1 MKKVITFMII
11 AFIAFSSTV
20 YAVDT
25 APSETET
32 VYVPEAKMN
41 IDLPSGWILIT
52 QNMDNNDPMFTELG
66 MDYPAIQQYMI
77 QNKTFLNAIDVENG
91 CEILINVVET
101 EDSIKAVDYR
111 LMPESAEKQ
120 LLGAKDAVKNKLN
133 DTLPETVTLNNAG
146 FTEVATTD
154 QGKFFYLDR
163 SINVSD
169 ELVSNT
175 YGAITIA
182 DKKTIGI
189 NLFVYNQDISEEQKA
204 QVQEIVKSIQF
215 DQSVHDAYQ
224 IALNKPQEKY
234 STYQRICSLLVLAMI
249 LYIVIMLII
258 RHKRKKNHQSIESI
272 KSQL

>member
-1 MKKVITFMII
+1 MKKVITFMVI

-25 APSETET
+25 TPSETET

-41 IDLPSGWILIT
+41 INLPSGWILIT
-52 QNMDNNDPMFTELG
+52 QNMDSNDPMFTELG

-101 EDSIKAVDYR
+101 EDSIKAIDYR
-111 LMPESAEKQ
+111 LMPESTEKQ
-120 LLGAKDAVKNKLN
+120 LLGSKDAVKNKLN
-133 DTLPETVTLNNAG
+133 ETLPETVTLNNAG

-204 QVQEIVKSIQF
+204 QVQEIVKSIKF
-215 DQSVHDAYQ
+215 DQSVHDAYE
-224 IALNKPQEKY
+224 IAKKESPQSIFNNMKIFIY
-234 STYQRICSLLVLAMI
+234 IGIIVLVLIGIFCSYSSKA
-249 LYIVIMLII
+249 
-258 RHKRKKNHQSIESI
+258 
-272 KSQL
+272 